1 MFGPTVNLAQAE
13 KITELIREHG
23 SGRVDCIV
31 DPKREGLVVFSVDD
45 LEFLLT
51 TDGTPYENTY
61 ANQRAA
67 A

>member
-1 MFGPTVNLAQAE
+1 MFGPTCTQAQLETMAQLAS
-13 KITELIREHG
+13 EHG